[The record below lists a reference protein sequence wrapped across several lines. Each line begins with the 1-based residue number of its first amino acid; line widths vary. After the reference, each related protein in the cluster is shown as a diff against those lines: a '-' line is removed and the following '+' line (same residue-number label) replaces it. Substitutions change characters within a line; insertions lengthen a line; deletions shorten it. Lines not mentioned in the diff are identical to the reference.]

1 MALGVSAS
9 SFHADAATEA
19 RGRFTEAAFIKP
31 ASRPRYPSGSEQRD
45 REERG
50 PVAGNSSGESWL
62 SWVVKRGKDL
72 EALMEPGEE
81 PDVGSGL
88 VHFSLQELLG
98 RKNIFPS
105 QSL

>member
-1 MALGVSAS
+1 MLGKRKRFVALGVSAS

-72 EALMEPGEE
+72 EALMTPTARRGARCGQW
-81 PDVGSGL
+81 PC
-88 VHFSLQELLG
+88 SL
-98 RKNIFPS
+98 
-105 QSL
+105 